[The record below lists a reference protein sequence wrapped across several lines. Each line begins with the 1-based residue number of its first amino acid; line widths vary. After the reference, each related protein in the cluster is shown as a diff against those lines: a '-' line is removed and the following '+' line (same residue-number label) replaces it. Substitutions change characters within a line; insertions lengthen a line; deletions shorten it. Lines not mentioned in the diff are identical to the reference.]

1 MSKLDDAERLLFKD
15 SRVNK
20 YGTYMSGNY
29 SNETNLKFSLIK
41 QHNQITSIEHGDTPA
56 FRKTMR
62 VVGQLSEFFPNNH
75 LTSVAEFIHS
85 SFKPTLSKTN
95 KKIPLYKFHFES
107 DRALLLLA
115 FISLVLQKQDLRI
128 AEATIEQIND
138 QNQYSIDSNE
148 INRWRKK
155 IRTNH
160 PKLFNFFTNNS
171 SFGPNPKEM
180 IACLLNT
187 VSKLT
192 DDKISKE
199 NLFLIRRRS
208 LEICK
213 EFTRSPQF
221 KKTKSFTTL
230 CYAIIALAYANVT
243 GKDGIPFD
251 EPKSKL
257 RYISARRSFL
267 RKIIDCS

>member
-1 MSKLDDAERLLFKD
+1 MSKMDDAEKILFKE
-15 SRVNK
+15 SRDNK
-20 YGTYMSGNY
+20 YGTFMSENY
-29 SNETNLKFSLIK
+29 SNECNIKLSLIK
-41 QHNQITSIEHGDTPA
+41 QHNQITSIEQGDTPA

-62 VVGQLSEFFPNNH
+62 IVSQLSEFFPDTH
-75 LTSVAEFIHS
+75 LISFAEFIHS
-85 SFKPTLSKTN
+85 SFKPSLSKTN
-95 KKIPLYKFHFES
+95 KKIPVYKFHFES

-128 AEATIEQIND
+128 EETTITQINERTE
-138 QNQYSIDSNE
+138 YSINSNQ

-155 IRTNH
+155 IRANH
-160 PKLFNFFTNNS
+160 PKLYNFFTAKS

-180 IACLLNT
+180 IACLLNKIT
-187 VSKLT
+187 KLT
-192 DDKISKE
+192 DDQINKE

-213 EFTRSPQF
+213 EFTKSPQF

-230 CYAIIALAYANVT
+230 CYAIIALAYTNVT

-251 EPKSKL
+251 EPRSKL
-257 RYISARRSFL
+257 RYISARRTFL
-267 RKIIDCS
+267 RKIVHSS